1 MDLQK
6 DKQEIVVIDIGN
18 GFLGND
24 QNKFEV
30 LIMNKLKSNLIFN
43 NGFGK
48 GFFLI
53 IVKINLLVRGN
64 IVIVNKN

>member
-30 LIMNKLKSNLIFN
+30 LIMNKLQSNLIIN

>member
-30 LIMNKLKSNLIFN
+30 LIMNRLKSNLIFN

>member
-24 QNKFEV
+24 QNKLEV